1 MHLKQSPGLRGL
13 NSAHKEERD
22 TNGEPITRANFTTL
36 LVEHERK
43 PHLRCARD
51 VCWCG
56 GKDGEV
62 EGKEGGGRGGGEGGE
77 EEEEGEGGEE
87 GEEGE
92 EGEGG
97 GEGGAWRSKTKEGV
111 KKGKGECARAR
122 TVNGNGNGNSNSNS
136 NGDYPR
142 CRLTATNA
150 AVRAR
155 RGARAR
161 DAGCRT
167 GLRYYQ
173 ADAVAR

>member
-43 PHLRCARD
+43 
-51 VCWCG
+51 
-56 GKDGEV
+56 K
-62 EGKEGGGRGGGEGGE
+62 EGGE
-77 EEEEGEGGEE
+77 EGGE

-92 EGEGG
+92 EGEGEG
-97 GEGGAWRSKTKEGV
+97 GGGGGAWRSKTKEGV

-122 TVNGNGNGNSNSNS
+122 TVNGNGNGNSNSNG